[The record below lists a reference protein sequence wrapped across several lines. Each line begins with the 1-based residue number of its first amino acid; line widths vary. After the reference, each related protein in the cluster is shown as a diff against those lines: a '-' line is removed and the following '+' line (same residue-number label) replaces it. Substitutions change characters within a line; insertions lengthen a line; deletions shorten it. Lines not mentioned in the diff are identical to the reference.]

1 MKWVEGINH
10 MLSYVTVEPHLTMS
24 YVYVT
29 VTASSKNLYEINN
42 DMVKVGNHPRVD
54 CTSMLNIY
62 KVFVHLQLWGTVI
75 RM

>member
-1 MKWVEGINH
+1 VGGGYQ
-10 MLSYVTVEPHLTMS
+10 SYVIICNSRTPPY

-29 VTASSKNLYEINN
+29 ASSRNLYEINN

-54 CTSMLNIY
+54 CTSMLYIY
-62 KVFVHLQLWGTVI
+62 KVFVHLQLWGAVM